1 MVQPAAGG
9 FFGLACFRTF
19 NRHGGTDRPLQPFP
33 RFVQNAGHGS
43 RAPVYVRGR
52 RPPPVTRKPGDL
64 SQGHAPQPHEKTAA
78 ATSVLHDRSQSAA
91 DAGRKHPGRQNVPEP
106 RLPGA
111 LIGILPRHK
120 PARRRVGRSLPLGR
134 REIRE
139 QSPSR
144 QLRLSATDASYR
156 SGWRQMQ
163 LAVNCG
169 LRVVDHKLWIAT
181 GKVKIIS
188 LTSTLWRR
196 AEHRPVRQ
204 MEPFSFHQAHWPRLC
219 GSRWRAGVANEF
231 HHKSDQPS

>member
-1 MVQPAAGG
+1 MAGG
-9 FFGLACFRTF
+9 CCRSPGFRVTF
-19 NRHGGTDRPLQPFP
+19 RKDMLRSLMRRRLLRPAFCMT
-33 RFVQNAGHGS
+33 GH
-43 RAPVYVRGR
+43 
-52 RPPPVTRKPGDL
+52 
-64 SQGHAPQPHEKTAA
+64 SQ
-78 ATSVLHDRSQSAA
+78 QSA
-91 DAGRKHPGRQNVPEP
+91 DDVRLKHPGRQNVPEP

-120 PARRRVGRSLPLGR
+120 PARRRVGRSLPPGR

-163 LAVNCG
+163 LAVDCG

>member
-1 MVQPAAGG
+1 MVQPAANG

-19 NRHGGTDRPLQPFP
+19 NRHGRADCPLQLFH
-33 RFVQNAGHGS
+33 VS
-43 RAPVYVRGR
+43 CKTLV
-52 RPPPVTRKPGDL
+52 
-64 SQGHAPQPHEKTAA
+64 TAA
-78 ATSVLHDRSQSAA
+78 GLRYTCVAVGRHRSPGNRVTFRKDMLRSPMRRRRLRPAFCRTGHSQQSA
-91 DAGRKHPGRQNVPEP
+91 DDVRLKHPGRQNVPEP

-156 SGWRQMQ
+156 SGWKQMQ

-169 LRVVDHKLWIAT
+169 LRTVPPPAK
-181 GKVKIIS
+181 
-188 LTSTLWRR
+188 
-196 AEHRPVRQ
+196 
-204 MEPFSFHQAHWPRLC
+204 
-219 GSRWRAGVANEF
+219 
-231 HHKSDQPS
+231 